1 MNSDVKE
8 AETETPA
15 TQAARSRVRHRVRK
29 STNVRERRK
38 KLWTY
43 GLLTVSATL
52 MVNALIGE
60 KGYLANMQARRDFQ
74 AASNAL
80 VQIEAEN
87 ASLKAQIDRLRS
99 DPRALEDFAREKLGL
114 IKPGET
120 LIIIRDRP
128 TDRK

>member
-1 MNSDVKE
+1 MNSEVT
-8 AETETPA
+8 ETETPA
-15 TQAARSRVRHRVRK
+15 TQAARSRVRRRVRK
-29 STNVRERRK
+29 STNVRERWK
-38 KLWTY
+38 KFWTY

-74 AASNAL
+74 AASHAL
-80 VQIEAEN
+80 LQIASEN
-87 ASLKAQIDRLRS
+87 ASLEAQIEDLRS
-99 DPRALEDFAREKLGL
+99 DPRALEDFVREKLGL

-128 TDRK
+128 TDRH